1 MVIRS
6 PAAGDFEAVLAV
18 LQACDRDV
26 YDDTDWTE
34 QELREQWDEID
45 LATDAWVAVEDETVV
60 GVMHLCERRGDTFI
74 GDGYVV
80 PHARG
85 RGIGSSL
92 VRALEARVDAV
103 LAQAPP
109 SGRPVVHLAHLVGDE
124 TAPTLLAQE
133 GFGHARSFFRMM
145 IDLPPALPAAVWP
158 DGLELRPFDP
168 LRDGRAVYETDVLA
182 FRDEWGYRAQPYDVW
197 HERLFVTP
205 RVDPT
210 LPVVAWAGER
220 VAGMALNYPKRMG
233 DWGWI
238 SVLGV
243 HPDWRRRGLG
253 LALLHESF
261 ARFRASGET
270 TVALG
275 VDAANPTG
283 ATRLYE
289 RAGMRV
295 LWQADVWEKEVQ
307 PGG

>member
-1 MVIRS
+1 MPLRS
-6 PAAGDFEAVLAV
+6 VDPVGDFDDVLAL

-26 YDDTDWTE
+26 YGATDWTA

-45 LATDAWVAVEDETVV
+45 LASDAWVAVDGAAVV

-74 GDGYVV
+74 GDGYVA

-85 RGIGSSL
+85 RRIGASL
-92 VRALEARVDAV
+92 VHALEARVHEV
-103 LAQAPP
+103 LAQSPA
-109 SGRPVVHLAHLVGDE
+109 SGRPLVHLAHLVGDE
-124 TAPTLLAQE
+124 TAPALFAQE
-133 GFGHARSFFRMM
+133 GFERARSFFRMV
-145 IDLPPALPAAVWP
+145 IELEERLLAPVWP
-158 DGLELRPFDP
+158 DGVELRPFDP
-168 LRDGRAVYETDVLA
+168 ARDGPALHETDVLA
-182 FRDEWGYRAQPYDVW
+182 FRDEWGYRVQPYEAW
-197 HERLFVTP
+197 YERLFVTP
-205 RVDPT
+205 RVDPA
-210 LPVVAWAGER
+210 LPVVAWAGEV

-253 LALLHESF
+253 LALLRESF

-289 RAGMRV
+289 RAGMHV
-295 LWQADVWEKEVQ
+295 LWQADVWEKELAAA
-307 PGG
+307 